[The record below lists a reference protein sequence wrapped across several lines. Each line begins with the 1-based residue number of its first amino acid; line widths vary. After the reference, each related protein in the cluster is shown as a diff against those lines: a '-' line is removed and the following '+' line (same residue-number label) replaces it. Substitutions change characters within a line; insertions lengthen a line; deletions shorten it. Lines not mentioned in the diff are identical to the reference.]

1 MAKAIFPQST
11 VAPGMGTRR
20 IKRSI
25 GEQAF
30 SDFCRSASIL
40 TSACAGAVGWSVDIH
55 DAEAAASP
63 SVLLYVWDSDTGWTW
78 LCSVPRQRFA
88 ATSIKA
94 SCERP
99 AVVDAIRGKL
109 GNVIYRAATGAG
121 SDPADEAPWEQVL
134 GSMLAAYAGTTQAW
148 AAAARLSGGGHFIV
162 SYYRKSGEAVGML
175 RPFALSGDTRG
186 RDVLPVERLLD
197 AVRSVQRMD
206 RERHPEWFA

>member
-1 MAKAIFPQST
+1 MKTST
-11 VAPGMGTRR
+11 G
-20 IKRSI
+20 K
-25 GEQAF
+25 QALA
-30 SDFCRSASIL
+30 DFWRSASIV
-40 TSACAGAVGWSVDIH
+40 TSACAGAAGWSVEMH
-55 DAEAAASP
+55 DEEAAASP
-63 SVLLYVWDSDTGWTW
+63 SVLLYVWDSETGWTW

-88 ATSIKA
+88 ATSTKA
-94 SCERP
+94 SRERP
-99 AVVDAIRGKL
+99 AVVDSIRGKL
-109 GNVIYRAATGAG
+109 GNVIYRAASGIG
-121 SDPADEAPWEQVL
+121 PDPADEAPWEQVL

-148 AAAARLSGGGHFIV
+148 SVAGCLRDGGHFIV

>member
-20 IKRSI
+20 INRSI
-25 GEQAF
+25 GQQAF

-40 TSACAGAVGWSVDIH
+40 TSACAGAAGWSVDIH
-55 DAEAAASP
+55 DAEAAVSP
-63 SVLLYVWDSDTGWTW
+63 SVLIYVWDSDTGWTW

-88 ATSIKA
+88 TA
-94 SCERP
+94 STTASRERS

-109 GNVIYRAATGAG
+109 GSVIYRAATGLG
-121 SDPADEAPWEQVL
+121 PDPADEAPWEQVL

-148 AAAARLSGGGHFIV
+148 AVASGLRDGGHFIV
-162 SYYRKSGEAVGML
+162 SYYRKAGQTVGIL

-186 RDVLPVERLLD
+186 RDVLPVEQLLQ
-197 AVRSVQRMD
+197 AVRSVQSMD